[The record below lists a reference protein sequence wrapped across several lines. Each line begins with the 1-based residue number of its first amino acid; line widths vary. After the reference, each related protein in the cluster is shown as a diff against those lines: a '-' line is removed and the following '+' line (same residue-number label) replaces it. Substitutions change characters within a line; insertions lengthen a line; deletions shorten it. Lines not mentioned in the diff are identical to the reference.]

1 MDYFANEPKDIT
13 VIIAQQEDETKIVET
28 HTYKAFTKG
37 AFTYDLSY
45 LPKMRYYL
53 KVIIDGKEIF
63 KNRIRL
69 KE

>member
-1 MDYFANEPKDIT
+1 ME
-13 VIIAQQEDETKIVET
+13 VIITQQEDETKIVET
-28 HTYKAFTKG
+28 NAYLNFKKG
-37 AFTYDLSY
+37 IFTYALSY

-53 KVIIDGKEIF
+53 KVVIDGKKVF